1 VNSESTKDLFKI
13 KKIILEKKFYLLIAY
28 LLHTLLLVKFFM
40 PRAPTDEEKQAFE
53 NVEYLLN
60 GMMQDRSVP
69 RNIKRIA
76 QRGINELHRED
87 DTPGVLASN
96 VMYMVDDLS
105 QDPNIPFHARTT
117 IYRIISVLEKVK
129 D

>member
-1 VNSESTKDLFKI
+1 MPKVSPEEL
-13 KKIILEKKFYLLIAY
+13 KK
-28 LLHTLLLVKFFM
+28 
-40 PRAPTDEEKQAFE
+40 AFE
-53 NVEYLLN
+53 GVENLLN
-60 GMMQDRSVP
+60 AMLNDRSVP

-87 DTPGVLASN
+87 ETPGVRASN

-105 QDPNIPFHARTT
+105 LDPNIPFHSRTT
-117 IYRIISVLEKVK
+117 LYRIISILEKVK

>member
-1 VNSESTKDLFKI
+1 VNSEFTKDLFKI
-13 KKIILEKKFYLLIAY
+13 KKNILEKKFYLLIAF
-28 LLHTLLLVKFFM
+28 LLNTLLLVNIFM

-87 DTPGVLASN
+87 ETPGVLASN